1 MIDVFSDMKALDLE
15 LKEADYVTDSKV
27 DKHLD

>member
-15 LKEADYVTDSKV
+15 LKEADYVPDSKV